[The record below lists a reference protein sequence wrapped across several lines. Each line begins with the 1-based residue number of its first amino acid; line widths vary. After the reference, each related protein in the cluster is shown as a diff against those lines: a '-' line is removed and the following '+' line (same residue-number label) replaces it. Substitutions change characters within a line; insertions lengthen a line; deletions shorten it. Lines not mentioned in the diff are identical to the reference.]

1 DSIQHQPTDTSTLD
15 ASTESSSH
23 QDHTNDHANAHEY
36 SEYTVE
42 KNQEYLESIRRETAE
57 KTPLVCSPESIENL
71 LKEYL
76 HGSEVYQQKIMKL
89 AEKHHTIRRCRAFGF
104 AWFERLLNS
113 KDPTIHQTAL
123 ETLTYTKVQLLPL
136 WYEELIYED
145 MYEEVEGHLKAIV
158 EGKYD
163 NDKLLSI
170 FQDESISNQIVMYL
184 RFVTTAYLK
193 KHFNEYE
200 PFLDCDLEMDK
211 YCSKYVEGM
220 DKEADHIHVL
230 VLTRALKIPVEI
242 AYMSSSDA
250 LDQVNFHEFYPEE
263 ASKAFTLSLPS
274 SVPNS
279 ISQRRLLVSK
289 KKVGGKSDKKDKV
302 AFKKEDDVEDKEE
315 ANSRVFDMTSITTK
329 MTSIIGRLKKEY
341 GAMRIGQANPAILDS
356 VLVPHKNGSTPLREL
371 TQITVKD
378 PQTLLVHVYDEE

>member
-1 DSIQHQPTDTSTLD
+1 GIFIGIFEDMEVQQGSNFQTTMSDSIQHQPTDTSTLD

-57 KTPLVCSPESIENL
+57 KTPLVCSTESIENL

-76 HGSEVYQQKIMKL
+76 H
-89 AEKHHTIRRCRAFGF
+89 
-104 AWFERLLNS
+104 
-113 KDPTIHQTAL
+113 DPTIHQTAL

-163 NDKLLSI
+163 IDKLLSI

-230 VLTRALKIPVEI
+230 VLTRALKVPVEI

-263 ASKAFTLSLPS
+263 ASK
-274 SVPNS
+274 
-279 ISQRRLLVSK
+279 
-289 KKVGGKSDKKDKV
+289 
-302 AFKKEDDVEDKEE
+302 
-315 ANSRVFDMTSITTK
+315 
-329 MTSIIGRLKKEY
+329 
-341 GAMRIGQANPAILDS
+341 
-356 VLVPHKNGSTPLREL
+356 
-371 TQITVKD
+371 
-378 PQTLLVHVYDEE
+378 